1 MDLDPE
7 FCPKLRSVDP
17 VAVMVQGRK
26 VIGLRDP
33 LQLGEGMVCVQ
44 REALAVLA
52 LLDGKHTLRDIQERL
67 TRESGQ
73 LVFLD
78 DIRTILDK
86 LDEALLLDGARF
98 RQAFQGKV
106 EDYRKRSFRPS
117 SHAGLSY
124 SADAEALKK
133 ELDAL
138 FNGDGGPGLPD
149 FFSGTERPKGL
160 VAPHIDV
167 RAGGRCFAQAYHAL
181 ATGQPSDIYVILGT
195 GHAGVDGMFTATTL
209 DFQTPLGTEHTDR
222 DFIGALSEEL
232 GRDAAAE
239 EILHATEHVIEFQ
252 LIFLQHM
259 MSGRH
264 SFSIVPILCSF
275 PHQIFDRDG
284 IPQPDGLIFD
294 QFCHALREV
303 CTKSSKSVCFI
314 ASADLAHMGP
324 RYGDTFVPHQGTI
337 SDVLQKDGEALAHL
351 ERLDVKAFVRSV
363 ARENDSRRIC
373 GFPPITTMLHC
384 MDAKQGQLLSLD
396 FAQVDDRNSFVSFT
410 SMIFY

>member
-1 MDLDPE
+1 MEIDPE
-7 FCPKLRSVDP
+7 FCPKLRSVEP
-17 VAVMVQGRK
+17 VPVMVQGRQA
-26 VIGLRDP
+26 IGLRDP
-33 LQLGEGMVCVQ
+33 LQLSEGMVCVQ

-52 LLDGKHTLRDIQERL
+52 LLDGKHTLLDIQERL
-67 TRESGQ
+67 TRQSGQ

-78 DIRTILDK
+78 HIRTILER
-86 LDEALLLDGARF
+86 LDEALLLDDARF
-98 RQAFQGKV
+98 RQAFQDKV
-106 EDYRKRSFRPS
+106 DDYRKRSFRPS

-124 SADAEALKK
+124 SANAEDLKK
-133 ELDAL
+133 ELDEL
-138 FNGDGGPGLPD
+138 FTGDGGPGLPD

-209 DFQTPLGTEHTDR
+209 DFQTPLGTAHTDR
-222 DFIGALSEEL
+222 DFVSALSEEL

-252 LIFLQHM
+252 VIFLQHI

-264 SFSIVPILCSF
+264 SFSIVPILCSL
-275 PHQIFDRDG
+275 PHRIFDQDG
-284 IPQPDGLIFD
+284 IPQSDRLIFD
-294 QFCHALREV
+294 RFCNALREV
-303 CTKSSKSVCFI
+303 SRKSSKSICFV
-314 ASADLAHMGP
+314 ASADLAHIGP
-324 RYGDTFVPHQGTI
+324 RYGDNFVPHQGTI
-337 SDVLQKDGEALAHL
+337 SDVLQKDAEALAHV
-351 ERLDVKAFVRSV
+351 EKLDVNAFIRSV
-363 ARENDSRRIC
+363 AQEDDSRRIC

-384 MDAKQGQLLSLD
+384 MDAREGRLLSLD
-396 FAQVDDRNSFVSFT
+396 FAQVDDRKSFVSFT

>member
-7 FCPKLRSVDP
+7 FCPKLRSVEP
-17 VAVMVQGRK
+17 VPVMVRGRQ
-26 VIGLRDP
+26 VIGLRAP

-78 DIRTILDK
+78 HIRTLLDK

-124 SADAEALKK
+124 SADAEDLKK

-149 FFSGTERPKGL
+149 YFSGTERPKGL

-275 PHQIFDRDG
+275 PHQIFDQDG
-284 IPQPDGLIFD
+284 IPQPDSLIFD

-303 CTKSSKSVCFI
+303 CRKSPKSVCFI

-337 SDVLQKDGEALAHL
+337 SDVLQKDAEALAHL
-351 ERLDVKAFVRSV
+351 EKLDVKAFVRSV

-384 MDAKQGQLLSLD
+384 VDAKLGQLLSLD

>member
-1 MDLDPE
+1 MEIDPE
-7 FCPKLRSVDP
+7 FCPKLRNVEP
-17 VAVMVQGRK
+17 VPVMVQGRQA
-26 VIGLRDP
+26 IGLRDP

-67 TRESGQ
+67 TRQSGQ

-78 DIRTILDK
+78 YIRTILDR
-86 LDEALLLDGARF
+86 LDEALLLDDARF
-98 RQAFQGKV
+98 RQAFQDKV

-124 SADAEALKK
+124 SANAEDLKK
-133 ELDAL
+133 ELDEL
-138 FNGDGGPGLPD
+138 FTGDGGPGLPD

-209 DFQTPLGTEHTDR
+209 DFQTPLGTAHTDR
-222 DFIGALSEEL
+222 DFVSALSEEL

-252 LIFLQHM
+252 VIFLQHI

-264 SFSIVPILCSF
+264 SFSIVPILCSL
-275 PHQIFDRDG
+275 PHLIFDQDG
-284 IPQPDGLIFD
+284 IPQSDRLTFD
-294 QFCHALREV
+294 RFCHALREV
-303 CTKSSKSVCFI
+303 CRKSSKSICFV
-314 ASADLAHMGP
+314 ASADLAHIGP
-324 RYGDTFVPHQGTI
+324 RYGDNFVPHQGTI
-337 SDVLQKDGEALAHL
+337 SDVLEKDAEALAHV
-351 ERLDVKAFVRSV
+351 EKLDVNAFIRSV

-384 MDAKQGQLLSLD
+384 MDAREGRLLSLD
-396 FAQVDDRNSFVSFT
+396 FAQVDDRKSFVSFT

>member
-1 MDLDPE
+1 MELDPE
-7 FCPKLRSVDP
+7 FCPKLRSVEP
-17 VAVMVQGRK
+17 VPVMVRGRQA
-26 VIGLRDP
+26 IGLKDP

-67 TRESGQ
+67 TRQSGQ
-73 LVFLD
+73 LVFLEN
-78 DIRTILDK
+78 IQTILDK
-86 LDEALLLDGARF
+86 LDEALLLDDARF
-98 RQAFQGKV
+98 RQAFQVKV
-106 EDYRKRSFRPS
+106 EDYRKRPFRPS

-124 SADAEALKK
+124 SANAEDLKR
-133 ELDAL
+133 ELDEL
-138 FNGDGGPGLPD
+138 FTGDGGPGLPD

-181 ATGQPSDIYVILGT
+181 ATGQPSDVYVILGT
-195 GHAGVDGMFTATTL
+195 GHAGVEGMFTATTL
-209 DFQTPLGTEHTDR
+209 DFQTPLGLAHTDR
-222 DFIGALSEEL
+222 DFIDALSEEL

-252 LIFLQHM
+252 LIFLQHI

-264 SFSIVPILCSF
+264 SFSIVPILCSL
-275 PHQIFDRDG
+275 PHQIFDQDG
-284 IPQPDGLIFD
+284 IPQPNRPIFD

-303 CTKSSKSVCFI
+303 CRKSSKSICFV
-314 ASADLAHMGP
+314 ASADLAHIGP

-337 SDVLQKDGEALAHL
+337 SDVLKKDSEALAHV
-351 ERLDVKAFVRSV
+351 ERLDVKAFIRSV
-363 ARENDSRRIC
+363 ALENDSRRIC

-384 MDAKQGQLLSLD
+384 MDATEGRLLSLD